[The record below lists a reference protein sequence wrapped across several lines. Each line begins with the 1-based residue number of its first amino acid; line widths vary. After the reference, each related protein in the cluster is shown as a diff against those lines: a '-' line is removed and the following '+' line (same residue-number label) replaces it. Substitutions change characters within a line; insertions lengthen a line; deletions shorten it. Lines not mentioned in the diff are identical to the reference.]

1 MELISQVL
9 CAASKATEGSLTR
22 SYGSAAPALKVRPG
36 RKPGV
41 PQVAPPSPERAKPM
55 SVAPPLKKRPT
66 WNVPTTVLPAA
77 KVSGSTSVACWLV
90 GFVNGSLLTRV
101 SGTLA
106 SAAPTGAAKT
116 VTAATATAPE
126 KAFQYLTVCSLQR
139 GQPRRRQQ
147 RRGRHHP
154 AVIAL
159 PAHVPACQASEA
171 AVQGF
176 PQTWTL

>member
-1 MELISQVL
+1 M
-9 CAASKATEGSLTR
+9 
-22 SYGSAAPALKVRPG
+22 PG
-36 RKPGV
+36 RKLEDHV
-41 PQVAPPSPERAKPM
+41 VPPSVERTTPM
-55 SVAPPLKKRPT
+55 SVEPPLKKRPT
-66 WNVPTTVLPAA
+66 CMAPTTVLPNAN
-77 KVSGSTSVACWLV
+77 VSGSTSVACWLV
-90 GFVNGSLLTRV
+90 EFVNGSLLTRV

-159 PAHVPACQASEA
+159 PLMCQPA
-171 AVQGF
+171 
-176 PQTWTL
+176 